1 MCFWQSWSLSFI
13 TRLRLILSH
22 LGEQKFKHSFQ
33 DLLNPISNCGLVIA
47 SSLCYLLHYSMHAL
61 LSTLKNIDN
70 NLLCLTKPI
79 FITTLLFGSDSFD
92 INTNTNILNATANLV
107 YILKDL
113 TNHFFSEFTDFC
125 WNKVLD
131 KKLNKSVS
139 VWLVTLLSFS
149 IYYFSVFFF
158 CS

>member
-22 LGEQKFKHSFQ
+22 LREQKFKHSFQ
-33 DLLNPISNCGLVIA
+33 DLLNPVSNCGLVIA

-113 TNHFFSEFTDFC
+113 TNHFFREFTDFC

-149 IYYFSVFFF
+149 IYSFSVFFF